1 MERCLDE
8 ILSTVEDAREPI
20 SYRTLSIRSQV
31 SSATSTEALT
41 RFSAENSSVNALHV
55 VIKPAVKNTHL
66 TNETAAAK
74 CDPRARVLSLSTKA
88 TDQVQTTGDVLCS
101 HIYAL
106 YNKSKAAKDETDE
119 AAALA
124 IVCWAQERQAR
135 NDVLD
140 MLEKDAPLLSAAA
153 KALYESG
160 IQCAEATTRHGF
172 EGDQGEETVSVFDA
186 APASKKL
193 NSLSIKSSSSSSFFG
208 KSSSKRLGSLP
219 VSNGNK
225 KGKTN
230 ETGKEVLERKR
241 LDMST
246 VLTVDSDEDEEEMDE
261 EMDVPA
267 FVKMKTNKRVISD
280 DDDDEEEENDVLCT
294 KPAASLKGTRNRNV
308 KRKLNASPVKGLDQV
323 TGSDDE
329 CRVSENSEQR
339 VESDVEAD
347 GDSVEE
353 PEIATKRRVLVS
365 KTRINEQ
372 GYMVTE
378 KTYDEVELTPEE
390 IRQEQR
396 IARKKVEDEK
406 KKKKTMAAAEKAAKA
421 TKEAKKRG
429 GPPKQR
435 DLRSFFSSQ

>member
-31 SSATSTEALT
+31 SSAISIEALT

-55 VIKPAVKNTHL
+55 VIKRALKNTHL
-66 TNETAAAK
+66 SNETAAAK
-74 CDPRARVLSLSTKA
+74 CDPRARVLCLSVKN
-88 TDQVQTTGDVLCS
+88 DQVQTTSDVLCR

-106 YNKSKAAKDETDE
+106 YNKAKATKDETDE

-124 IVCWAQERQAR
+124 IVLWAQERQAR

-140 MLEKDAPLLSAAA
+140 ILKKDAPLLSVAA

-186 APASKKL
+186 ANASKKL
-193 NSLSIKSSSSSSFFG
+193 NSLSIKSSSSSFFG

-219 VSNGNK
+219 VSNETK
-225 KGKTN
+225 KGGAN
-230 ETGKEVLERKR
+230 EIGKEVLERKR
-241 LDMST
+241 LDMSN

-261 EMDVPA
+261 EMDVPV

-280 DDDDEEEENDVLCT
+280 DDDDEEEEDEVPCP
-294 KPAASLKGTRNRNV
+294 KPAASLNGTRNRNV
-308 KRKLNASPVKGLDQV
+308 KRKLNASPMKELDQV
-323 TGSDDE
+323 TGSDEE
-329 CRVSENSEQR
+329 CRVSENSEQH

-390 IRQEQR
+390 IRQEER

-406 KKKKTMAAAEKAAKA
+406 KKKMAAVEKAAKA
-421 TKEAKKRG
+421 TKEAKKHG

-435 DLRSFFSSQ
+435 DLRSFFSSK